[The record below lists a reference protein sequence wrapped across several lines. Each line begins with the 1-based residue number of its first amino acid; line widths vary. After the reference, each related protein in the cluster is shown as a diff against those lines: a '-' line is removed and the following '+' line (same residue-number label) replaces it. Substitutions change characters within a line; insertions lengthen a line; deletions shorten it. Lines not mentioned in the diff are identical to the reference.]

1 MLAVYPT
8 TDGPLVRGFY
18 TMASGSGIVLIPLP
32 HVRFRPS
39 GEDTFEK
46 CGVQREERRERDG
59 KKEGTESES
68 EEARKER
75 RKEGSKLRRQRGRK
89 RRKRIEKGSPECR
102 LSFRGLGERCTTEK
116 APIVIYRKL
125 VVKASREMRPARA
138 ATKSKH

>member
-1 MLAVYPT
+1 MKNVAY
-8 TDGPLVRGFY
+8 
-18 TMASGSGIVLIPLP
+18 SG
-32 HVRFRPS
+32 RKDAR
-39 GEDTFEK
+39 EK
-46 CGVQREERRERDG
+46 KRR
-59 KKEGTESES
+59 KEPRVK
-68 EEARKER
+68 ARKER

>member
-1 MLAVYPT
+1 MKNVAY
-8 TDGPLVRGFY
+8 
-18 TMASGSGIVLIPLP
+18 SG
-32 HVRFRPS
+32 RK
-39 GEDTFEK
+39 D
-46 CGVQREERRERDG
+46 
-59 KKEGTESES
+59 
-68 EEARKER
+68 ARAKER
-75 RKEGSKLRRQRGRK
+75 RKEPRVKARKRGRKGGRK